1 MLKAGKDKRWF
12 IQNKWAKYIF
22 TLTLLAKTKT
32 MDSLDV
38 VKILGV
44 GLSGFGFLLMFLA
57 YKLIQSIVTLP
68 HTNPQVIKTINR
80 YMLVCFIMTLAVGT
94 FTIISTYYK
103 NDVIAQQS
111 SVIENNTKAL
121 NVLAASNKN
130 ALISDSLSHHMQS
143 AEDVAAAKVEQQKA
157 LDTLGKY
164 VNEQNNP
171 QLSQD
176 FNKYKNLSM
185 SASDSLTLTNLP
197 PQKIAELKANVVK
210 YNNALSQ
217 ISLNVAKNISPVLNK
232 SVRKNK

>member
-1 MLKAGKDKRWF
+1 
-12 IQNKWAKYIF
+12 
-22 TLTLLAKTKT
+22 

-94 FTIISTYYK
+94 FTFISTYYK

-130 ALISDSLSHHMQS
+130 NSIGDSLSHQS
-143 AEDVAAAKVEQQKA
+143 TQDVAAAKAEQQKA

-176 FNKYKNLSM
+176 FNKYKNLAM
-185 SASDSLTLTNLP
+185 SASDSLTMTNLP

-217 ISLNVAKNISPVLNK
+217 ISLNVAKNISPVLNN
-232 SVRKNK
+232 SVKKNK